1 MDRDLSLRLAVFD
14 HVRRLRDLH
23 GGLIPAGE
31 LNVGVQFE
39 GERVPIWNQQKGIFR
54 PAALR
59 EPGAA
64 LTIMT
69 SVNSP
74 YDDRVDGDE
83 GRIWYRYRGNDPSHL
98 DNVAVRRAKELRR
111 PLLYLI
117 GIEPGLYDASF
128 PVYVVSDDPGS
139 LLFGLSVDLRD
150 AVTDPVVLGDRVE
163 LRREY
168 ATRAVQQR
176 LHQYRFRAAVLG
188 AYGRACTVCRLRHTP
203 LLDAAHILPDRHPLG
218 RPEVPNGLSL
228 CKIHHSA
235 LDAAIL
241 GIDPEYVVHIR
252 ADILE
257 EVDGPMLKHGLQEL
271 HEKRIHLPRRLLDRP
286 NQEFLAERFQ
296 QFRAA

>member
-1 MDRDLSLRLAVFD
+1 MALRLAVFD
-14 HVRRLRDLH
+14 QVRRLRDLH

-31 LNVGVQFE
+31 LSLGVQFE
-39 GERVPIWNQQKGIFR
+39 GERIPIWNQQKGIFR
-54 PAALR
+54 PAVLK

-64 LTIMT
+64 LTVMT
-69 SVNSP
+69 SVESP
-74 YDDRVDGDE
+74 YDDRIDADE
-83 GRIWYRYRGNDPSHL
+83 GRIWYRYRGTDPSHP
-98 DNVAVRRAKELRR
+98 DNVAVRRAMQLRR

-128 PVYVVSDDPGS
+128 PVYVVADDPRN
-139 LLFGLSVDLRD
+139 LMFGLSADLRD
-150 AVTDPVVLGDRVE
+150 AIAETDVSVDRVE

-176 LHQYRFRAAVLG
+176 LHQYRFRAAVLR
-188 AYGRACTVCRLRHTP
+188 AYGRACTICRLGHTR

-241 GIDPEYVVHIR
+241 GIDPQYVVHIR

-257 EVDGPMLKHGLQEL
+257 EKDGPMLKHGLQEL
-271 HEKRIHLPRRLLDRP
+271 HDTRIRLPRHLEDRP
-286 NQEFLAERFQ
+286 NPEFLAERFE